1 MLGQLRSCCAIAIVV
16 SLIVAPSGA
25 LAAGQTAAQ
34 PIGAAQSAA
43 PVSPWLTLSA
53 MTSTS
58 SEATAAAA
66 AQQENVE
73 GAPPTSSLSVI
84 MSTIAL
90 AIWILLEDHD
100 GDFDLEP
107 ISP

>member
-1 MLGQLRSCCAIAIVV
+1 MFGQLRSCCAIAIAA
-16 SLIVAPSGA
+16 SLIAAPTGA
-25 LAAGQTAAQ
+25 LAGGRAALPLTAPQ
-34 PIGAAQSAA
+34 PVPSA
-43 PVSPWLTLSA
+43 PVSQWLTLSA

-58 SEATAAAA
+58 PDASAAVVRQGQAK
-66 AQQENVE
+66 NRPPL
-73 GAPPTSSLSVI
+73 APMAEI

-100 GDFDLEP
+100 GEIDLEP